1 MRIPTNIIGCVSE
14 ADGEEVCT
22 NYRGQHFDSDVCKE
36 ARSDGDYQL
45 IYGPEYVDQVT
56 VFMIIHSGVVDT
68 LLVLDTPELAS
79 EHTKRFLEDYGYSNL
94 DEYTN
99 DERTG
104 NLKTEFKVCSRNVL
118 CGVHEND

>member
-1 MRIPTNIIGCVSE
+1 MRIPTNVIGCASE
-14 ADGEEVCT
+14 EDGEEVCVSC
-22 NYRGQHFDSDVCKE
+22 RGQHFDSDVCKE

-56 VFMIIHSGVVDT
+56 VFMIIHSGIVDT

-79 EHTKRFLEDYGYSNL
+79 EHTKQFLEDYGYSDL

-99 DERTG
+99 DEKNG
-104 NLKTEFKVCSRNVL
+104 HLKTEFKVYPRNIL
-118 CGVHEND
+118 CGVD